1 MYSPNLIPHVIRE
14 TCRNITMK
22 VNINELSQDNSDDEL
37 STTKHYEVS
46 NSRAHR
52 NKLESQN
59 TTKLPELPN
68 GGLVGTVSV
77 GDPCKKELESKVQK
91 SKESGSKVT
100 ESNIQSNES
109 ESLSRRKCKELCSL
123 QARESNIKN
132 TDFQCARGKKKM
144 LKSRK
149 SCILRGE
156 ENNIKSKQSNVPR
169 GKESDIKKTLECSVP
184 QKNEADLKHEM
195 PLSQIPSPRVFRA
208 PGKTVKGGHSFVDWQ
223 NISSSGSGGHGS
235 WNRRS
240 SWQSESSDIP
250 VSKEMSHDEPQ
261 QGSSHAPVVLQVP
274 LCLFVCLSVVGLK
287 TEDV

>member
-1 MYSPNLIPHVIRE
+1 MYSPNIIPHVIRE
-14 TCRNITMK
+14 TCSNITMK
-22 VNINELSQDNSDDEL
+22 VNINEHQANPDDEL
-37 STTKHYEVS
+37 STTKRYEMS
-46 NSRAHR
+46 ISRAHDD
-52 NKLESQN
+52 KSSEYQN
-59 TTKLPELPN
+59 STKLPELPR
-68 GGLVGTVSV
+68 GGLVGAVSV
-77 GDPCKKELESKVQK
+77 ADSCKKEFESKVQK

-132 TDFQCARGKKKM
+132 TDFQCTRGKKKM

-169 GKESDIKKTLECSVP
+169 GKESDIKKTLECSIP

-240 SWQSESSDIP
+240 SWQSECSDIP

-274 LCLFVCLSVVGLK
+274 LCLFVCLFVCLLLV
-287 TEDV
+287 